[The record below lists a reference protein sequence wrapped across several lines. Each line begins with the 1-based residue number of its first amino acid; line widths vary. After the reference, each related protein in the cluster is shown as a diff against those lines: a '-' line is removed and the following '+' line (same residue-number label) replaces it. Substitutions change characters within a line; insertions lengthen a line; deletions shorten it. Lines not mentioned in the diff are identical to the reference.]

1 MGYPYQPLVEAW
13 QELAPGA
20 DGHNRSCTCNYPPR
34 SLPYATSNT
43 PKATRHT
50 CRSTGMLWEPC
61 RVGDPDDQAW
71 LPSLAAEP
79 SGLIPKPPVGAV
91 AKVVRIKLTAV
102 ITHY

>member
-1 MGYPYQPLVEAW
+1 
-13 QELAPGA
+13 
-20 DGHNRSCTCNYPPR
+20 
-34 SLPYATSNT
+34 
-43 PKATRHT
+43 
-50 CRSTGMLWEPC
+50 MLWEPC